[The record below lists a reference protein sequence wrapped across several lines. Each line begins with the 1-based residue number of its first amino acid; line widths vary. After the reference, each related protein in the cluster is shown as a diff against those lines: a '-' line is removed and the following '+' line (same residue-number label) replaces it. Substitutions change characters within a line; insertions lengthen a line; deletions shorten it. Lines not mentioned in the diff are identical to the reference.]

1 MSKVFTITEGLEN
14 LGAIK
19 TGGQGSVYKG
29 RRNGTTITAVKL
41 LPTPIYSESPED
53 KNYIAFQ
60 NEVQK
65 LRKVNEVPNP
75 HVVTILNA
83 GITDTGNFPFIEME
97 FIEGPDLEELIKP
110 PHDRVFTVDET
121 AKVAVHVSAALAHC
135 HGVGVKHGDIK
146 TNNIKLDHRTGK
158 YVLLDFGL
166 AAMSDE
172 QRRTSLRHAGAIEFM
187 APEQNEGV
195 LLFES
200 DVYSFGIV
208 LYELLAGQVPF
219 ALIEKGETAR
229 NTVMISHLELIPPD
243 VMERRQAHL
252 PDSWSHKQKLAEMQ
266 VPAWLLRIIRR
277 CLEKDPTKR
286 FENGIALHEA
296 IVKAEARE
304 AEANATRVLPV
315 EAASIPDPA
324 QRQAATVEQAWQP
337 AQTVDTV
344 VTRRRKPVG
353 LLILLALLAAGA
365 IAAITY
371 FNSASRRS
379 TEQFSTVTTADTG
392 TRSEAADPPLPVT
405 TTPIQEQGIDTM
417 PVQVIVSPRTADT
430 MESAAPIDSAERP
443 GEDRATAETETKS
456 TEESSPPSTAS
467 LGQYR
472 VKNKAFFHN
481 EPDEATRREAF
492 IVHWNNATLKPLR
505 ESGDFVYVVF
515 TNAEGQTSRGWLRKK
530 DLERI
535 SD

>member
-41 LPTPIYSESPED
+41 LPTPIYSESGDD

-83 GITDTGNFPFIEME
+83 GITETGNFPFIEME

-110 PHDRVFTVDET
+110 PHDPLFGVDD
-121 AKVAVHVSAALAHC
+121 AVKVALHISAALAHC

-146 TNNIKLDHRTGK
+146 TNNIKLDHRTGQ

-187 APEQNEGV
+187 APEQNEGL

-219 ALIEKGETAR
+219 PLTEKGEMAR
-229 NTVMISHLELIPPD
+229 NTVMISHLEVLPPD
-243 VMERRQAHL
+243 LPERRQSNL
-252 PDSWSHKQKLAEMQ
+252 PDNWDHQRKLAEMQ
-266 VPAWLLRIIRR
+266 VPAWLVRIIRR
-277 CLEKDPTKR
+277 CLEKDPTQR
-286 FENGIALHEA
+286 FENGIALHQA
-296 IVKAEARE
+296 IVDAEGRE
-304 AEANATRVLPV
+304 AEVNAARIVPADNSSL
-315 EAASIPDPA
+315 PDPPPFQPIA
-324 QRQAATVEQAWQP
+324 QEILESG
-337 AQTVDTV
+337 QTVDTV
-344 VTRRRKPVG
+344 VTARRRRPVAAVLFLV
-353 LLILLALLAAGA
+353 LLTAAGVGAYTYLRSDDEA
-365 IAAITY
+365 IATDL
-371 FNSASRRS
+371 
-379 TEQFSTVTTADTG
+379 STVVMTDTG
-392 TRSEAADPPLPVT
+392 TRSEAADPPQPDGSVRA
-405 TTPIQEQGIDTM
+405 QEFAIDTALATRSLPDTM
-417 PVQVIVSPRTADT
+417 VSGFVLDSIASNTGSESRATADT
-430 MESAAPIDSAERP
+430 LHINGSEVSDATTP
-443 GEDRATAETETKS
+443 GPAR
-456 TEESSPPSTAS
+456 
-467 LGQYR
+467 YR
-472 VKNKAFFHN
+472 VRDKAFFHN
-481 EPDEATRREAF
+481 APDESTRRDAF
-492 IVHWNNATLKPLR
+492 IVHWNNATLTPLQ

-515 TNAEGQTSRGWLRKK
+515 TNTEGQTSRGWLRKK

-535 SD
+535 GE